1 MNAIIS
7 VVGKDSVGILARV
20 SSVCEK
26 MNANVV
32 DVSQTVLKDYFAMV
46 MVVNIDSLK
55 ISFNEFVDSFED
67 VKENK
72 NVDIHIMH
80 EDIFNAMHKI

>member
-55 ISFNEFVDSFED
+55 ISFNEFVDSFEV